1 MPRMSNAVAAR
12 PVRKKVS
19 SQPRPATRTRVLILG
34 GGFAGLSAAQALDA
48 ARHEVTL
55 IDARRDFEFLP
66 NIHELVSAVKT
77 PQLLRLPLADA
88 MQRAGHRFV
97 HDQVTVIEPAACQV
111 STQRRRRAIGYD
123 ALIVALGGIDAT
135 HGVPGVRE
143 HALAFK
149 SVDQCQH
156 IARRLEQLAV
166 RRKSSQVVIVGGGL
180 EGVEALGEVLR
191 RHRHS
196 GRLQLTLVEARERL
210 LPEAPAVIDPHL
222 RGLCAPFGVQFELGL
237 PVRRIRADAVEL
249 SDGRVLPRDL
259 TIWTGG
265 PAPSPLLARA
275 GLAVPGEWAPVR
287 DSLQSS
293 LHAQVLIAGDA
304 AALPKPLAKQAYN
317 ALDMGTHAARNAE
330 RLLAGL
336 TLQPFRPAPKPML
349 IAFGD
354 LSCYLVAGQRVLA
367 GVGLAA
373 GKEAVFELVMAQLD
387 AQPWWTRLPGM
398 ALRSQRAARS
408 LLWPS
413 VASLQSLRRQAQL
426 SILSL
431 G

>member
-1 MPRMSNAVAAR
+1 MSNAVAAR
-12 PVRKKVS
+12 PARKEGS
-19 SQPRPATRTRVLILG
+19 PQPRPATRTRVLILG

-48 ARHEVTL
+48 TRHEVTL
-55 IDARRDFEFLP
+55 IDARRNFEFLP

-77 PQLLRLPLADA
+77 AQLLRLPLADS

-97 HDQVTVIEPAACQV
+97 HDEVTGIDPAACRV

-123 ALIVALGGIDAT
+123 ALIVALGGVDAT

-143 HALAFK
+143 HALGFK
-149 SVDQCQH
+149 SVTQCQN
-156 IARRLEQLAV
+156 IARRLDQLAT
-166 RRKSSQVVIVGGGL
+166 RRSAAQVVIVGGGL
-180 EGVEALGEVLR
+180 EGVEALGEILR
-191 RHRHS
+191 RHRH
-196 GRLQLTLVEARERL
+196 RNHLQLTLVEARERL
-210 LPEAPAVIDPHL
+210 LPEAPAVIDQHL
-222 RGLCAPFGVQFELGL
+222 RQLCAPYRVNFELGL
-237 PVRRIRADAVEL
+237 PVRRIRADAVVL
-249 SDGRVLPRDL
+249 GDGRALPSDL

-265 PAPSPLLARA
+265 PAPSPLLAGA
-275 GLAVPGEWAPVR
+275 GLAVPGEWAPVH

-293 LHAQVLIAGDA
+293 LYAQVLVAGDA
-304 AALPKPLAKQAYN
+304 AALPMPLAKQAYH
-317 ALDMGTHAARNAE
+317 ALDMGAHAAGNAE

-336 TLQPFRPAPKPML
+336 RLRAFRPAPKPML

-354 LSCYLVAGQRVLA
+354 LSCYLVAGERVLA
-367 GVGLAA
+367 GSALAA

-387 AQPWWTRLPGM
+387 AQPWWARLPGM
-398 ALRSQRAARS
+398 AQRSQRAARA

-413 VASLQSLRRQAQL
+413 MASLQSLRRHAQV